1 MVLIYKKKNFNIY
14 SYKDIYIVHN
24 TKKEFSKG
32 HTHIRSFKSSKFI
45 IDLSIH
51 KSIPRHL
58 NKYFLVSLLRLSNDD
73 IYSEKLRNII
83 KSLENKKDSN

>member
-14 SYKDIYIVHN
+14 SHKDIYIVHN
-24 TKKEFSKG
+24 TKKEFAEG

-58 NKYFLVSLLRLSNDD
+58 NRYFLVSLLRLSDD
-73 IYSEKLRNII
+73 KEYSEKLKKII
-83 KSLENKKDSN
+83 DSIDNRR